1 MCNKNGQNNNTFS
14 QELLL
19 EELIFFIK
27 DLKTGSGN
35 GENELSCHGTKS
47 VACFRVFIFSIVW
60 FIGDCELIFPVKVSL
75 YLMGYHRLGFLN
87 KFFYCNLFNYPAM

>member
-1 MCNKNGQNNNTFS
+1 MCNKNSQNNNTFS

-35 GENELSCHGTKS
+35 GENELSCNGTKICS
-47 VACFRVFIFSIVW
+47 LFSDSLFSLLYGSSAIV
-60 FIGDCELIFPVKVSL
+60 
-75 YLMGYHRLGFLN
+75 N
-87 KFFYCNLFNYPAM
+87 